1 MSRSASTDTI
11 LDAAEAIVCESG
23 AAHMTLDAVAER
35 AQISK
40 GGLMYRFP
48 SKEALLQAMI
58 GRLIDRFEELR
69 EQIRLESAP
78 NEIPNELVVEVKML
92 SSLDEASCRCS
103 AALLAVAAN
112 QPGLMEQFHERQRK
126 RFSERILSSEHPERS
141 TILFLAAV
149 GLHYTS
155 LLNISILDK
164 EQRRRIYADLARLAS
179 GDMEI

>member
-1 MSRSASTDTI
+1 MEGWVRWSTAMWHNVKYRSQQPPAVPP
-11 LDAAEAIVCESG
+11 A
-23 AAHMTLDAVAER
+23 TLVSLLLRELGRMPDHR
-35 AQISK
+35 
-40 GGLMYRFP
+40 
-48 SKEALLQAMI
+48 ALLQAMI